1 MGNLKKTSAILILIT
16 IVLALTAANAVHALG
31 VTATVTVGNLPGA
44 VAYDSAKGEIF
55 VANEGVVAGTSTIS
69 VISDSN
75 NTAVATIPVGEETLS
90 RAGAIAYDSGK
101 GEIFVTLETATGTN
115 PSSSVSVISDST
127 NAVVA
132 NINVGNNPDGI
143 DYDSGKGEIFVANGH
158 DSTVSVIS
166 DSNNTVV
173 ATIPVGNGLN
183 GVAYD
188 SGKGEIFVANQGSGT
203 VSVISDSAITSVP
216 TPVPTPTPTPT
227 LTPTPVP
234 TTVPTP
240 VPTTAPTPF
249 TQVPSPAVVAN
260 VHVGNY
266 PFGVAYDSGKGEIFV
281 TNNYDNTVSVIS
293 DSNNT
298 VVAIIPVEAPY
309 GVAYDSGKSETFVT
323 NTLFEPSLLNPTTN
337 FISNTVS
344 VISDSSN
351 TSASPASPAPATSV
365 SPTTVPEFS
374 TEALILAMVL
384 SGVIVV
390 TFVRLKSK
398 RKAFS

>member
-1 MGNLKKTSAILILIT
+1 MENLKKIAAILILFT
-16 IVLALTAANAVHALG
+16 IVLALSAANATHALG

-44 VAYDSAKGEIF
+44 VAYDSGKGEIF

-75 NTAVATIPVGEETLS
+75 NTAVATIPVE
-90 RAGAIAYDSGK
+90 A
-101 GEIFVTLETATGTN
+101 
-115 PSSSVSVISDST
+115 
-127 NAVVA
+127 
-132 NINVGNNPDGI
+132 
-143 DYDSGKGEIFVANGH
+143 
-158 DSTVSVIS
+158 
-166 DSNNTVV
+166 
-173 ATIPVGNGLN
+173 
-183 GVAYD
+183 
-188 SGKGEIFVANQGSGT
+188 
-203 VSVISDSAITSVP
+203 
-216 TPVPTPTPTPT
+216 
-227 LTPTPVP
+227 
-234 TTVPTP
+234 
-240 VPTTAPTPF
+240 
-249 TQVPSPAVVAN
+249 
-260 VHVGNY
+260 
-266 PFGVAYDSGKGEIFV
+266 PFGVAYDSGKSKI
-281 TNNYDNTVSVIS
+281 
-293 DSNNT
+293 
-298 VVAIIPVEAPY
+298 
-309 GVAYDSGKSETFVT
+309 FVT

>member
-1 MGNLKKTSAILILIT
+1 
-16 IVLALTAANAVHALG
+16 
-31 VTATVTVGNLPGA
+31 
-44 VAYDSAKGEIF
+44 
-55 VANEGVVAGTSTIS
+55 
-69 VISDSN
+69 
-75 NTAVATIPVGEETLS
+75 
-90 RAGAIAYDSGK
+90 
-101 GEIFVTLETATGTN
+101 
-115 PSSSVSVISDST
+115 
-127 NAVVA
+127 
-132 NINVGNNPDGI
+132 
-143 DYDSGKGEIFVANGH
+143 
-158 DSTVSVIS
+158 
-166 DSNNTVV
+166 
-173 ATIPVGNGLN
+173 
-183 GVAYD
+183 
-188 SGKGEIFVANQGSGT
+188 
-203 VSVISDSAITSVP
+203 
-216 TPVPTPTPTPT
+216 
-227 LTPTPVP
+227 
-234 TTVPTP
+234 
-240 VPTTAPTPF
+240 
-249 TQVPSPAVVAN
+249 
-260 VHVGNY
+260 VGNY

-281 TNNYDNTVSVIS
+281 TNNYDNTVSVISDTDNTVVATIPVGKGPYGVAYDSGKSEVFVTNNYDNTTSVIS

-390 TFVRLKSK
+390 TFVRIKSK

>member
-216 TPVPTPTPTPT
+216 TPVPT
-227 LTPTPVP
+227 
-234 TTVPTP
+234 
-240 VPTTAPTPF
+240 TAPTPF

-293 DSNNT
+293 DTDNT
-298 VVAIIPVEAPY
+298 VVATIPVGKGPY

>member
-1 MGNLKKTSAILILIT
+1 MS
-16 IVLALTAANAVHALG
+16 AANAVHALG

-115 PSSSVSVISDST
+115 PSSLVSVISDST

-132 NINVGNNPDGI
+132 NINVGNDPDGI
-143 DYDSGKGEIFVANGH
+143 AYDSGKGEIFVANGK

-203 VSVISDSAITSVP
+203 VSVISDSV
-216 TPVPTPTPTPT
+216 
-227 LTPTPVP
+227 LRQ
-234 TTVPTP
+234 
-240 VPTTAPTPF
+240 F
-249 TQVPSPAVVAN
+249 QL
-260 VHVGNY
+260 
-266 PFGVAYDSGKGEIFV
+266 
-281 TNNYDNTVSVIS
+281 
-293 DSNNT
+293 
-298 VVAIIPVEAPY
+298 
-309 GVAYDSGKSETFVT
+309 
-323 NTLFEPSLLNPTTN
+323 LFLRQLQLLRQFQLLFPRQ
-337 FISNTVS
+337 FQLL
-344 VISDSSN
+344 
-351 TSASPASPAPATSV
+351 
-365 SPTTVPEFS
+365 F
-374 TEALILAMVL
+374 L
-384 SGVIVV
+384 
-390 TFVRLKSK
+390 R
-398 RKAFS
+398 